1 MADKV
6 FVFYDSTA
14 GTATARPVLEY
25 YTEDETHVP
34 PSVGTLGYGSNV
46 AYVMVDTFHVPD
58 TSSAATRTAV
68 TINPSTGAQAGT
80 AVERYGVLQDQLQV
94 LSQLAELKSEW
105 GWTQTL
111 GAKITKADQ
120 KAFADWLDALDA
132 IPSNALWSTNPKGIT
147 IPATPSVSM
156 LSLTMMER
164 IANAEVLNDG
174 GTSPQKMSSANWATL
189 QPVWGLDWDD
199 TAPYSVGVSPAG
211 AGTGTL
217 TTVGGRSGDRALR
230 LTGTGAAGTRHTLA
244 AGNMF
249 AFAAAPGDVFLVEC
263 WVRAGSSS
271 TSLDIEMIGWDQK
284 GPSGTVHYAG
294 STADIGN
301 GVQLSTAWVKMSG
314 MIVVQSGNP
323 TRWCSVRLSMLKGLS
338 TTEWFEVDNL
348 TVTRLPAVRNAN
360 AKSGTGLTIAATTTT
375 GTAADE
381 AINVGITRGGA
392 ATRTLLHFS
401 AYIQHV
407 SNAAGDAMRL
417 QFWLNVV
424 GALGNPAETTIATWV
439 EYAPAGNFQ
448 HRATSLTT
456 FDDSTAGGPVFY
468 IVRVSKLSSVGT
480 FSLGHRAMSAL
491 LLPRN

>member
-6 FVFYDSTA
+6 FVFYDSTS

-34 PSVGTLGYGSNV
+34 PPMSTLGYGSNV
-46 AYVMVDTFHVPD
+46 AYVMVDTFYVPE

-68 TINPSTGAQAGT
+68 TINPSTGAQGGT

-111 GAKITKADQ
+111 GAKIDKADQ
-120 KAFADWLDALDA
+120 KAFENWLAALDA
-132 IPSNALWSTNPKGIT
+132 IPSNALWSTNPKGIA

-156 LSLTMMER
+156 LSLSMMER
-164 IANAEVLNDG
+164 IANAQVLNDG

-199 TAPYSVGVSPAG
+199 TGPFSVGVSPAG

-244 AGNMF
+244 ASNLF

-263 WVRAGSSS
+263 WVRAGSPS
-271 TSLDIEMIGWDQK
+271 TSMDIEMIGWDQK
-284 GPSGTVHYAG
+284 GAGATVHYAG
-294 STADIGN
+294 SAADITAGA
-301 GVQLSTAWVKMSG
+301 QLSTSWVRMSG
-314 MIVVQSGNP
+314 MIVIQSGNP
-323 TRWCSVRLSMLKGLS
+323 TRWCSVRLNMLKGLS
-338 TTEWFEVDNL
+338 TAEWFEVDNL

-381 AINVGITRGGA
+381 AINVGIVRGGA

-401 AYIQHV
+401 AAISHP
-407 SNAAGDAMRL
+407 SNAAGDSMRL

-424 GALGNPAETTIATWV
+424 GATGNPAETTLASWL

-448 HRATSLTT
+448 HRATSFT
-456 FDDSTAGGPVFY
+456 FFDEISTGGPVFY
-468 IVRVSKLSSVGT
+468 IVRVSKLTSVGT
-480 FSLGHRAMSAL
+480 FALNHRALSAL